1 MYIRSIILYFDVF
14 YILNRTKIAS
24 KPINRECRAIRMPTE
39 YQLFTRCSLC
49 IQEYQTPTSFLWE
62 IPTPPESTQHIS
74 KSLRNDHVIPKII
87 EAIKPPAL
95 DVASSL
101 LETQLVTDRNF
112 SNILEH
118 SLLNKEIHQYIMSYI
133 YTYTYMSIYISI
145 IYNDLESI
153 MYKYIYICL

>member
-1 MYIRSIILYFDVF
+1 MYIRSIIWYFNVF
-14 YILNRTKIAS
+14 YILNRTNIPNNQSTANVVRFECPPSTNSLQDAASAS
-24 KPINRECRAIRMPTE
+24 KHC
-39 YQLFTRCSLC
+39 
-49 IQEYQTPTSFLWE
+49 QTPTSFLWE

-95 DVASSL
+95 DAASSL

-118 SLLNKEIHQYIMSYI
+118 SLLNKEIHQYIMSYV
-133 YTYTYMSIYISI
+133 
-145 IYNDLESI
+145 
-153 MYKYIYICL
+153 YIYLYVDLYIYYL